1 MIAIGAAKAAPF
13 SYPDVLEDFME
24 DLKLRLQNIALKKTE
39 PFCSSCYEKA
49 PSGCCERCHSDDLM
63 KSLEGVGVG
72 WGCDWVIE
80 HLIETNLTRAETR
93 AAFEESVA
101 ECYPDPVKIGW
112 ISYDVPAAIRALDPV
127 SWDLSHSEWIDQ
139 EVEDGILVTFDGGA
153 SYYWRGAVEDFI
165 NEMEIEIENG
175 N

>member
-1 MIAIGAAKAAPF
+1 
-13 SYPDVLEDFME
+13 ME
-24 DLKLRLQNIALKKTE
+24 DLKLRLQNIAWKKTE
-39 PFCSSCYEKA
+39 AFCYGCYEKA
-49 PSGCCERCHSDDLM
+49 PTGRCSRCHSDDLM
-63 KSLEGVGVG
+63 HLVEGVGVEYG
-72 WGCDWVIE
+72 VDWVIE

-112 ISYDVPAAIRALDPV
+112 ITYDVSAAIKVLDPV

-139 EVEDGILVTFDGGA
+139 EVEDGALVTFDAGA

-165 NEMEIEIENG
+165 NEMEIEIENSS
-175 N
+175 